1 MSDLKVR
8 YIGQSGFQLTKGNST
23 ILIDPADK
31 KAGDIEG
38 DLIYCTHRHGD
49 HTGGIPY
56 FMERNPEAIL
66 LTNEQVN
73 QPFGQFAD
81 RTILARDG
89 ESYHHGSWE
98 FLFIES
104 KHGLINDLNLGV
116 IVRNGDDSFGHCGDT
131 ITFEGFSSSRI
142 DTIAI
147 PITGILTASPSGAIS
162 ELRKFEQPLPTIVV
176 MHCAR
181 ATVIVGSELF
191 TQDIQ
196 VMISVLTMVLFL
208 SAFIEIIRLF
218 YTSSRMSI

>member
-38 DLIYCTHRHGD
+38 DLVYCTHRHYD
-49 HTGGIPY
+49 HTGGIPC

-66 LTNEQVN
+66 LTNEQVSK
-73 QPFGQFAD
+73 QYREFAD
-81 RTILARDG
+81 RTVLAQNG

-131 ITFEGFSSSRI
+131 VIFEGFSSTQL
-142 DTIAI
+142 DTLAI
-147 PITGILTASPSGAIS
+147 PISGIVTASPSGAIS

-176 MHCAR
+176 IHWVIRNPNSFCERLSKEFPDAR
-181 ATVIVGSELF
+181 CIVPEIGEL
-191 TQDIQ
+191 
-196 VMISVLTMVLFL
+196 LPL
-208 SAFIEIIRLF
+208 
-218 YTSSRMSI
+218 